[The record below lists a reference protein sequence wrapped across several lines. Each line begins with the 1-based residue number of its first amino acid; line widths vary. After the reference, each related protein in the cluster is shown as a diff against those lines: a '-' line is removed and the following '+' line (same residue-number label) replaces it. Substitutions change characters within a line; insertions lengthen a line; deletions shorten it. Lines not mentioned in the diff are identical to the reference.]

1 MTPTRIPTTLR
12 PRRRTA
18 LAAAAVGL
26 ALASSGCGATDAL
39 VGVHPAPAEQAATAP
54 LDEDGAT
61 AIATR
66 LLAAAAADAAT
77 KGEKGHDAR
86 AKVLAGD
93 ALTVADTTAA
103 RGAAPSAEADLAKQ
117 PAPTVLAQSR
127 GREWPRAI
135 LATTL
140 DETTSTQSLHVM
152 VSRKPTEPYRIES
165 SVPML
170 AGSRL
175 PSLGSEGGGAP
186 FVDAEDGEGLV
197 MSPAKAFDAYAAALA
212 RPAPEKAPAD
222 VTTDD
227 PFGQALEASA
237 AVQAKALGKLA
248 RLEQEHEPDLDDAVA
263 FRLAD
268 GSAVAFGLMRRTDTI
283 TVGSGAKELVL
294 PSRYSSLVGKKK
306 VTRSVRLTSLE
317 PLVLV
322 VPSEGEVSAIGATE
336 LLSSGKGS

>member
-1 MTPTRIPTTLR
+1 MTRHPLPLR

-18 LAAAAVGL
+18 LAAAALGL
-26 ALASSGCGATDAL
+26 ALATTGCGATDAL
-39 VGVHPAPAEQAATAP
+39 VGIHPAPAEQPASAP

-66 LLAAAAADAAT
+66 LLSAAAADAAT
-77 KGEKGHDAR
+77 KGDAGHDAR

-93 ALTVADTTAA
+93 ALTMADTTAA
-103 RGAAPSAEADLAKQ
+103 RGAAPAAATDLAKQ
-117 PAPTVLAQSR
+117 PVPSVLAQSR

-140 DETTSTQSLHVM
+140 DEATSTQSLHVM
-152 VSRKPTEPYRIES
+152 VSREPDQPYRIEA

-175 PSLGSEGGGAP
+175 PSLGSQDGGAP
-186 FVDAEDGEGLV
+186 FVDVKDGDGLV
-197 MSPAKAFDAYAAALA
+197 MSPEKAYGAYAAALG
-212 RPAPEKAPAD
+212 RPAPKKAPAG

-248 RLEQEHEPDLDDAVA
+248 TLKQAHEPVLDDALA

-268 GSAVAFGLMRRTDTI
+268 GGAVTFGLMRRTDTI

-294 PSRYSSLVGKKK
+294 PSRYSGLVGKKK
-306 VTRSVRLTSLE
+306 VTRDVRLTSLE
-317 PLVLV
+317 PVVLV
-322 VPSEGEVSAIGATE
+322 VPTEGEVSAIGATE
-336 LLSSGKGS
+336 LLVSGKGR

>member
-1 MTPTRIPTTLR
+1 MTRHPNPVR

-26 ALASSGCGATDAL
+26 ALVTTGCGATDAL
-39 VGVHPAPAEQAATAP
+39 VGLHPAPAEQPASAP
-54 LDEDGAT
+54 LDEDGAV

-77 KGEKGHDAR
+77 KGDEGHDAR

-93 ALTVADTTAA
+93 ALTVADSTAA
-103 RGAAPSAEADLAKQ
+103 RGAATTAGSDLAKQ

-152 VSRKPTEPYRIES
+152 VARKPADPYRIEA

-175 PSLGSEGGGAP
+175 PSLGSTDGGAP
-186 FVDAEDGEGLV
+186 FVDVEDGEGLV
-197 MSPAKAFDAYAAALA
+197 MSPAKAFDAYASALA
-212 RPAPEKAPAD
+212 RPAPKKAPAD

-227 PFGQALEASA
+227 PFGQALGSTA
-237 AVQAKALGKLA
+237 AVQAKALGSLA
-248 RLEQEHEPDLDDAVA
+248 KLEQEHEPDLDDAVA

-283 TVGSGAKELVL
+283 TVGAKAKELVL
-294 PSRYSSLVGKKK
+294 PSRYSRLVGKKK
-306 VTRSVRLTSLE
+306 VTRDVRLTSLE
-317 PLVLV
+317 PVVLV
-322 VPSEGEVSAIGATE
+322 VPTEGEVSAIGATE
-336 LLSSGKGS
+336 LLVSGKGR